1 MYGDGNTAR
10 LTEDVTKSFKQTI
23 DGLSDSLGVDL
34 NNVVSGFIGSKT
46 NGDASKQIEK
56 TESDEGS
63 DDTTSF
69 KEVESDDD
77 NK

>member
-1 MYGDGNTAR
+1 MLLLSLLESDGNTAR

-34 NNVVSGFIGSKT
+34 NSVAT
-46 NGDASKQIEK
+46 NFLKNKGGDAKQIEA
-56 TESDEGS
+56 EVD

-69 KEVESDDD
+69 KEVETDDE